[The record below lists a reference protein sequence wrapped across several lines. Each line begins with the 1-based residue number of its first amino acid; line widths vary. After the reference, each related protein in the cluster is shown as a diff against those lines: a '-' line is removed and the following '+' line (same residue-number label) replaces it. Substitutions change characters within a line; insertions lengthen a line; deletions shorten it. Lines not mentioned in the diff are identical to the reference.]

1 MLELVTTR
9 LQIREITAD
18 DLDALLPIYLSN
30 PTFVEQNE
38 GSEGEIGRYDLDR
51 WQRDWHIL
59 QMLSGSH
66 RLGCYFK
73 SDLTP
78 VGFLD
83 FLEEHEDGYPWL
95 GALVIAKA
103 SQRRGLGSEAFHGLV
118 EYVRQERT
126 WTILRAGVKAAN
138 EDGVAFLNHLG
149 FQIAEEQTERFAG
162 GLQRHILMEY
172 TITR

>member
-1 MLELVTTR
+1 MLELVTKQ

-59 QMLSGSH
+59 QMLPGSH
-66 RLGCYFK
+66 RLGCYVK

-83 FLEEHEDGYPWL
+83 FLEEHGDGYPWL
-95 GALVIAKA
+95 GTLVIEKV
-103 SQRRGLGSEAFHGLV
+103 SQRHGLGSEAFHSLI
-118 EYVRQERT
+118 EYARQERT
-126 WTILRAGVKAAN
+126 WTILRAGVKAVN
-138 EDGVAFLNHLG
+138 EGGLAFLNHLG
-149 FQIAEEQTERFAG
+149 FQIAEEWSDRFAG
-162 GLQRHILMEY
+162 GLQRYILMEY
-172 TITR
+172 ALTR